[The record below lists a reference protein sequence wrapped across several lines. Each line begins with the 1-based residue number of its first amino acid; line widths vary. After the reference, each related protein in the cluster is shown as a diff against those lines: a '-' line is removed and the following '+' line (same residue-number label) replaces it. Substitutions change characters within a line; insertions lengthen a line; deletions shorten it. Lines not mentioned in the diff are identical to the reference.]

1 MTAVKFENDSPVGI
15 AILGIISIFLAVWA
29 IMTARD
35 PKNWRMWWMALFG
48 RTGLNTTR
56 QQRHRQQH
64 LLSIGGYVVFALMIM
79 VTFFSIYYVIVSTQE
94 QPKARTDYDKAKE
107 SAMNAKERIEKTK
120 KFRKL

>member
-1 MTAVKFENDSPVGI
+1 M

-29 IMTARD
+29 MMTARD

-56 QQRHRQQH
+56 PQRHRQQH
-64 LLSIGGYVVFALMIM
+64 NLSIAGYVAFSLLLGLS
-79 VTFFSIYYVIVSTQE
+79 FFCIYYVIISTQGKP
-94 QPKARTDYDKAKE
+94 QARSDYDKAKE
-107 SAMNAKERIEKTK
+107 SALEAKDKMRNTK